1 MMDEQIMA
9 KLYEPLP
16 TYKRQGGGGMSY
28 KYVKSSDVVDR
39 MNKVFNGQW
48 STRVIKSEI
57 IEDYALVHVTVTVTD
72 VDNRLDYSHD
82 GYGSSPVARFNS
94 GPKEGKVIDIGN
106 SYKSALST
114 AVRNACTRF
123 GVGLFLDADHWTED
137 GTGGG
142 TPASTGGG
150 MPSRPS
156 TAPYKESGDIP
167 PTFPGSAAQTE
178 APDALPPTT
187 PAPPAAS
194 AVPAVPTVP
203 PVETAPPVVNVP
215 TTLPPKVAAPEV
227 EAKPPAMPKIPTPS
241 NSMPKPPSTGGASA
255 MSATNSGPAS
265 TITDVQMAALDAL
278 LNLRDV
284 KYEDLAQAAF
294 AENKLSLDNIPTKEM
309 LDYKQAVAVISYGN
323 HLYRKQ

>member
-1 MMDEQIMA
+1 MDEQIMA

-39 MNKVFNGQW
+39 MNKVFNGRW

-94 GPKEGKVIDIGN
+94 GLKEGKVIDIGN

-123 GVGLFLDADHWTED
+123 GVGLFLDADHWSED

-150 MPSRPS
+150 MPSMPS

-167 PTFPGSAAQTE
+167 PTFPGSAATPAPPVE
-178 APDALPPTT
+178 APT
-187 PAPPAAS
+187 PAPPAVAEVPTPPVV
-194 AVPAVPTVP
+194 AVPATPP
-203 PVETAPPVVNVP
+203 PVAAAPTTTPPV
-215 TTLPPKVAAPEV
+215 PEV
-227 EAKPPAMPKIPTPS
+227 EVKTQAMPKIPTP
-241 NSMPKPPSTGGASA
+241 NSMPTPPPSTGASA
-255 MSATNSGPAS
+255 MSATNNGPTS

-284 KYEDLAQAAF
+284 KYGDLAKAAF
-294 AENKLSLDNIPTKEM
+294 AENKLSLDNIPAKES